1 MRVKEMRCHTPDAL
15 PLELLRLV
23 DLKLHNQLIDAL
35 KLMIW
40 EWHFGFPLHISSQWW
55 CAESLRA
62 RPLDSEPQWTSK
74 AKQQVFFSLR
84 IFNVKSSKSRKARK
98 ACKIRVVNQR
108 LLLLDVVRCC
118 QCLEARWAHGRGQQ
132 TSGSRLVCLR
142 WECAIQPQ
150 NSGCCRLEN
159 M

>member
-40 EWHFGFPLHISSQWW
+40 EWHFGFPLQISSQWW

-74 AKQQVFFSLR
+74 AKQKVFFFTSYL
-84 IFNVKSSKSRKARK
+84 
-98 ACKIRVVNQR
+98 Q
-108 LLLLDVVRCC
+108 C
-118 QCLEARWAHGRGQQ
+118 QVQQ
-132 TSGSRLVCLR
+132 VEEGEEGV
-142 WECAIQPQ
+142 QDK
-150 NSGCCRLEN
+150 GG
-159 M
+159 